1 MKKIIYFL
9 LYVAPALVFGGVSL
23 YFLRQY
29 ISEFGYDISS
39 PYMGFRYTI
48 LQIMVPL
55 TFILL
60 SCLYLFYAF
69 MQDYI
74 NKYTNWSVMSWYVG
88 VVALYVIDYFSK
100 GTDPEAEAFGIM
112 AIAAIVLVG
121 VGFSI
126 ISAHVV
132 GFIRNIKPKFLNLA
146 FIVFAIL
153 IFVNF
158 LSVFI
163 DKMDFFK
170 K

>member
-9 LYVAPALVFGGVSL
+9 LYVAPALVFGGISL

-48 LQIMVPL
+48 LQIMVPI

-69 MQDYI
+69 KQDNI
-74 NKYTNWSVMSWYVG
+74 NKYTNWSVMSWYIG
-88 VVALYVIDYFSK
+88 IIAFYVIGFFSE
-100 GTDPEAEAFGIM
+100 TADAESNAFGAM

-163 DKMDFFK
+163 DKMDFLK